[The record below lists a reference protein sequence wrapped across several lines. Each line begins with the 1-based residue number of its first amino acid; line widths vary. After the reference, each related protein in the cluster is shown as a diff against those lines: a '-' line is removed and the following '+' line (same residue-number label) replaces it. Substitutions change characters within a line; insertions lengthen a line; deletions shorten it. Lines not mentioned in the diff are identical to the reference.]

1 MNGSN
6 STKKKK
12 KSRKT
17 RKRRNNND
25 RKSEIFWASRK
36 PQGGFL
42 MAEKACRNCNRI
54 VEDASECPVCKN
66 NDLSDSWNGLVVIY
80 DP

>member
-1 MNGSN
+1 
-6 STKKKK
+6 
-12 KSRKT
+12 
-17 RKRRNNND
+17 
-25 RKSEIFWASRK
+25 
-36 PQGGFL
+36 

-80 DP
+80 NPEDSEISEKMGINTPGRYAIRVK